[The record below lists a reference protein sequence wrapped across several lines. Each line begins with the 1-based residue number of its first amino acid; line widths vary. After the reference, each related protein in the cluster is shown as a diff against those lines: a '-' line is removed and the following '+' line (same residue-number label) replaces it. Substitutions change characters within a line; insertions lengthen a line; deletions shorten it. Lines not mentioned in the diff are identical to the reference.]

1 VIRRFVL
8 ALLLALGISTV
19 NFSAA
24 HAAGCMPCAPGPPP
38 THFGPYGGYG
48 LWNGTC
54 PPTNTARPP
63 GRHPYG
69 EITTHWD
76 EYRGHAVVRY
86 LEIAA
91 SFSATTTPKPPVPR
105 KGYTN
110 VFNVIHPAWGAP
122 IQVGMGHPGPNQ
134 TVGRHQDGP
143 LYLVFDKP
151 SPHSVIAVEFLWLD
165 ANHHVLWKSPQP
177 LYWRC

>member
-1 VIRRFVL
+1 MIRRLVL
-8 ALLLALGISTV
+8 ALLLALGISTIS
-19 NFSAA
+19 FSAA
-24 HAAGCMPCAPGPPP
+24 HAAGCMPCAPGPAP

-54 PPTNTARPP
+54 PPANTAKPP
-63 GRHPYG
+63 GRHPFG
-69 EITTHWD
+69 EITTHWA
-76 EYRGHAVVRY
+76 EYRGKAVVRY

-91 SFSATTTPKPPVPR
+91 SFSPTSTVKVPVPR
-105 KGYTN
+105 QGYTN

-122 IQVGMGHPGPNQ
+122 IQVGMGHRGPNQ
-134 TVGRHQDGP
+134 DVGRHQDGP
-143 LYLVFDKP
+143 LYLVFGKR